1 MQREVLFTRDFEFD
15 TNKVICYPTQYKP
28 FISKISRRLLILFL
42 YLVDRLIHISNNA
55 APVYLSKE
63 H

>member
-15 TNKVICYPTQYKP
+15 TNKVILSPNTIQTI
-28 FISKISRRLLILFL
+28 ISKISRRLLILFL